1 VKGLI
6 RKDTLPPWE
15 EYFFDR
21 GREEFRSRTGAPVIG
36 VGQRLKVRLYRV
48 DRSRGFIDFVP
59 VTEGGRQRKKTRRD
73 REREEEG

>member
-1 VKGLI
+1 
-6 RKDTLPPWE
+6 
-15 EYFFDR
+15 
-21 GREEFRSRTGAPVIG
+21 